1 MPDIT
6 FDVRQNLG
14 VLSDA
19 GKGWKKELNVISW
32 NGRDAKLDIR
42 EWNSDRSKM
51 KKGITL
57 SKDEASVLYYLLSKI
72 DNDSIIDKNL
82 SSSSLSSFPENN
94 DVPFD

>member
-1 MPDIT
+1 MSDFT

-14 VLSDA
+14 VLSDT

-42 EWNSDRSKM
+42 EWSSDRSKM

-57 SKDEASVLYYLLSKI
+57 SKDEASVLYYLLSQI
-72 DNDSIIDKNL
+72 DNEEILDKKI
-82 SSSSLSSFPENN
+82 SDSSLGSFTEIEN
-94 DVPFD
+94 VPF